1 MKTDTV
7 YASKALRATTPN
19 EALAIHCSDH
29 RFQEGFREFLSEG
42 LGLTSYSIIAIP
54 GGGNFPSLTEI
65 MPKYA
70 KAAYQSMSFM
80 IKRTG
85 ARRIILMGHEDC
97 LFFKDNLRF
106 YFADEHLHEKQLAS
120 LRRARKELRERFEE
134 VTFEIYFAD
143 ATSDN
148 RIQFLRID

>member
-1 MKTDTV
+1 MKTDIV
-7 YASKALRATTPN
+7 YASKAIRATTPN
-19 EALAIHCSDH
+19 EGLAIHCSDH
-29 RFQEGFREFLSEG
+29 RFQNAFREFLSEG

-70 KAAYQSMSFM
+70 KAGYQSMSFM

-97 LFFKDNLRF
+97 LFFRENLRF
-106 YFADEHLHEKQLAS
+106 YFPEEHLHEKQFTS
-120 LRRARKELRERFEE
+120 LRRAGAALRERFET
-134 VTFEIYFAD
+134 VTIEIYFAD
-143 ATSDN
+143 ATPDN
-148 RIQFLRID
+148 RIQFLKID